1 MDTKPGIALQTAEKT
16 GESGAATE
24 TADVQLA
31 QVHAAIVIAYNAQ
44 MVTTRALPAE
54 TARLLARLQADLQE
68 IFGTRFE
75 SLVLY
80 GTHAHATA
88 GAPARAPASAPV
100 HTLALVASLTYAD
113 LTACAGR
120 MRDWAGAGLA
130 TPLLL
135 GADEFAASLDAFP
148 LEYGAIIA
156 HHQVLHGSD
165 PFAGISVD
173 PEDVRRACE
182 VQAKSHLLHL
192 REGFIETGGRGDAV
206 ARLIQGSIGSFTAL
220 LVNLAT
226 LDGAGTGDGGAT
238 TPDALARYAE
248 SRVKISGALITRLL
262 ALASRPTPSAD
273 EAIQLY
279 PPYLDASDTLARF
292 VDRWKER
299 SRA

>member
-1 MDTKPGIALQTAEKT
+1 
-16 GESGAATE
+16 
-24 TADVQLA
+24 
-31 QVHAAIVIAYNAQ
+31 
-44 MVTTRALPAE
+44 MVMTRALPAE
-54 TARLLARLQADLQE
+54 TARTLARLQSDLQE

-80 GTHAHATA
+80 GTHVHATA
-88 GAPARAPASAPV
+88 GAPPRAPV

-113 LTACAGR
+113 LTACASR

-130 TPLLL
+130 APLLL
-135 GADEFAASLDAFP
+135 RADEFAASLDAFP

-192 REGFIETGGRGDAV
+192 REGFLETGGRGEAV
-206 ARLIQGSIGSFTAL
+206 ARLIQGSIGSFTTL
-220 LVNLAT
+220 LINLAT
-226 LDGAGTGDGGAT
+226 LDGDGDGSVAT
-238 TPDALARYAE
+238 SPDALARYAE
-248 SRVKISGALITRLL
+248 SYVKISGALITRLL
-262 ALASRPTPSAD
+262 GLASSPAPSAD

-299 SRA
+299 SRT

>member
-1 MDTKPGIALQTAEKT
+1 
-16 GESGAATE
+16 
-24 TADVQLA
+24 
-31 QVHAAIVIAYNAQ
+31 

-54 TARLLARLQADLQE
+54 TARPLARLQTDLQE

-80 GTHAHATA
+80 GTHVQAPAGAA
-88 GAPARAPASAPV
+88 GAPL
-100 HTLALVASLTYAD
+100 HTLALVASLTYGD
-113 LTACAGR
+113 LTACASR
-120 MRDWAGAGLA
+120 TRDWLGAGLA

-135 GADEFAASLDAFP
+135 VADEFAASLDAFP

-156 HHQVLHGSD
+156 HHQVLHGAD
-165 PFAGISVD
+165 PFTGISVD

-192 REGFIETGGRGDAV
+192 REGFLETGGRGEAV
-206 ARLIQGSIGSFTAL
+206 ARLIQGSIGSFTTL
-220 LVNLAT
+220 LINLAT
-226 LDGAGTGDGGAT
+226 LDGDGDGSVAT
-238 TPDALARYAE
+238 SPDALARYAE
-248 SRVKISGALITRLL
+248 SHVKISGALITRLL
-262 ALASRPTPSAD
+262 GLASSPAPSAD

-299 SRA
+299 SRT

>member
-1 MDTKPGIALQTAEKT
+1 MP
-16 GESGAATE
+16 
-24 TADVQLA
+24 
-31 QVHAAIVIAYNAQ
+31 
-44 MVTTRALPAE
+44 TRALPAE
-54 TARLLARLQADLQE
+54 TARILARMQADLQE

-80 GTHAHATA
+80 GTHVQAATS
-88 GAPARAPASAPV
+88 APANAPV

-113 LTACAGR
+113 LTACASR
-120 MRDWAGAGLA
+120 MREWARVGLA
-130 TPLLL
+130 APLLL

-192 REGFIETGGRGDAV
+192 REGFLETGGRGDAV
-206 ARLIQGSIGSFTAL
+206 ARLIQGSIGSFTTL
-220 LVNLAT
+220 LINLPT
-226 LDGAGTGDGGAT
+226 LDGDGDGSAAT
-238 TPDALARYAE
+238 TPEALARYAE

-262 ALASRPTPSAD
+262 ALATRPAPGAD

-299 SRA
+299 SGA

>member
-1 MDTKPGIALQTAEKT
+1 MHERNR
-16 GESGAATE
+16 
-24 TADVQLA
+24 
-31 QVHAAIVIAYNAQ
+31 YNAR
-44 MVTTRALPAE
+44 MVMTRELPAE
-54 TARLLARLQADLQE
+54 TARALARLRTDLQE

-80 GTHAHATA
+80 GTHVHATA
-88 GAPARAPASAPV
+88 GASPRAPV

-113 LTACAGR
+113 LTACASR
-120 MRDWAGAGLA
+120 TRDWAGVGLA

-156 HHQVLHGSD
+156 HHQMLHGSD

-192 REGFIETGGRGDAV
+192 REGFLETGGRGDAV
-206 ARLIQGSIGSFTAL
+206 ARLIQGSIGSFTSL
-220 LVNLAT
+220 LINLAT
-226 LDGAGTGDGGAT
+226 LDSGNDRAT

-262 ALASRPTPSAD
+262 ALASQPLPSAD

>member
-1 MDTKPGIALQTAEKT
+1 MT
-16 GESGAATE
+16 
-24 TADVQLA
+24 
-31 QVHAAIVIAYNAQ
+31 
-44 MVTTRALPAE
+44 TTRELPAE
-54 TARLLARLQADLQE
+54 TARALARLQADLQE
-68 IFGTRFE
+68 VFGTRFE

-80 GTHAHATA
+80 GGHLHATA
-88 GAPARAPASAPV
+88 GASGGAPV

-120 MRDWAGAGLA
+120 VQGWTRAGLA

-148 LEYGAIIA
+148 LEYGAIISN
-156 HHQVLHGSD
+156 HQVLHGSD

-192 REGFIETGGRGDAV
+192 REGFLETGGRGNAV
-206 ARLIQGSIGSFTAL
+206 AQLLQGSIGSFTTL
-220 LVNLAT
+220 LINLAT
-226 LDGAGTGDGGAT
+226 LDGADAT

-248 SRVKISGALITRLL
+248 TRINVSSALVARLL
-262 ALASRPTPSAD
+262 TMPSRPAPGAD
-273 EAIQLY
+273 EATQLY
-279 PPYLDASDTLARF
+279 PPYLDASETLARF

-299 SRA
+299 GRA

>member
-1 MDTKPGIALQTAEKT
+1 
-16 GESGAATE
+16 
-24 TADVQLA
+24 
-31 QVHAAIVIAYNAQ
+31 
-44 MVTTRALPAE
+44 MVTTRALPAG
-54 TARLLARLQADLQE
+54 TARTLARLQADLQE

-80 GTHAHATA
+80 GTHVQASA
-88 GAPARAPASAPV
+88 GAASAPL

-113 LTACAGR
+113 LSACASR
-120 MRDWAGAGLA
+120 TRDWLGAGLA

-192 REGFIETGGRGDAV
+192 REGFLETGGRGEAV
-206 ARLIQGSIGSFTAL
+206 ARLIQGSIGSFTTL
-220 LVNLAT
+220 LINLAT
-226 LDGAGTGDGGAT
+226 LDGNGDRDGNVAT
-238 TPDALARYAE
+238 TPEALARYAE
-248 SRVKISGALITRLL
+248 SHVKISGSLITRLL
-262 ALASRPTPSAD
+262 GLASRPTPSAD

-279 PPYLDASDTLARF
+279 PPYLDASETLARF

-299 SRA
+299 SRT